1 MRDFPIVEIGIREV
15 ATYSEF
21 ADFAYRHIDR
31 RGGQGAQQAFFF
43 IHSFLAHCST
53 VARLLWSP
61 ELAAH
66 ARGRTIA
73 QTLELPGNYHIDDDS
88 VREMLE
94 HYDRRLA
101 RGLAARGEVGK
112 VLDFTLGDRDAFE
125 EEFSVFLRHYD
136 LSVDTLTL
144 MEEELNLQQLWTEID
159 DIGARAKRWLE
170 ENAVLAE
177 RPAFPSI
184 PPLPGGGG

>member
-66 ARGRTIA
+66 ARGRFLAPAALEPATTVA
-73 QTLELPGNYHIDDDS
+73 QL
-88 VREMLE
+88 
-94 HYDRRLA
+94 
-101 RGLAARGEVGK
+101 
-112 VLDFTLGDRDAFE
+112 LGRYCRDWC
-125 EEFSVFLRHYD
+125 R
-136 LSVDTLTL
+136 
-144 MEEELNLQQLWTEID
+144 
-159 DIGARAKRWLE
+159 
-170 ENAVLAE
+170 
-177 RPAFPSI
+177 
-184 PPLPGGGG
+184 